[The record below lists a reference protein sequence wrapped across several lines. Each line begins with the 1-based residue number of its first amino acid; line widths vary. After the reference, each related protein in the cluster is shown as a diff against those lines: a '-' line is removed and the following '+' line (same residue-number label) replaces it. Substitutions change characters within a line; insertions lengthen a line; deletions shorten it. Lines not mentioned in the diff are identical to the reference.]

1 LGGWGASGWLIP
13 WSDDEAAKARLEAP
27 ASATPKSPEEV
38 AEQKAKDARVKA
50 ITSITRAGG
59 GALGS
64 LLGGWLASLL
74 GRRTTYFLISLSSFA
89 ISQYIYRFLTPLD
102 ASFQYWVF
110 TLGFISTVFFGWLP
124 LYLPELF
131 PTTARA
137 TGTGVAF
144 NFGRIATAAG
154 VLGAGELMSL
164 YSGDYAKV
172 GQITS
177 LIYACGMLVILFAPD
192 TTRKRLAEEK

>member
-1 LGGWGASGWLIP
+1 M
-13 WSDDEAAKARLEAP
+13 
-27 ASATPKSPEEV
+27 
-38 AEQKAKDARVKA
+38 
-50 ITSITRAGG
+50 TRAGG

-74 GRRTTYFLISLSSFA
+74 GRRLTYFLISFSSFL
-89 ISQYIYRFLTPLD
+89 ISQYIYRFLMPLD
-102 ASFQYWVF
+102 APFQYWVF
-110 TLGFISTVFFGWLP
+110 TLGFVSTVFFGWLP

-131 PTTARA
+131 PTAARA

-154 VLGAGELMSL
+154 VLGAGALMS
-164 YSGDYAKV
+164 YYGGDYAKV

-177 LIYACGMLVILFAPD
+177 LVYALGMVIILFAPD
-192 TTRKRLAEEK
+192 TTRKRLAV